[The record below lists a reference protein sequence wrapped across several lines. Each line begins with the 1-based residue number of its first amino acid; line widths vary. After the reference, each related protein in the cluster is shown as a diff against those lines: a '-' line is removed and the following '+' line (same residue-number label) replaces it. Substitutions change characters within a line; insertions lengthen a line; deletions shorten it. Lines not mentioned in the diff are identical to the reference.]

1 MRNLCCAI
9 ALLLLSL
16 TALAQSHKLCSPD
29 STIVLTFQLDVHG
42 QPVYSISVDGQPFV
56 FSSKMGFEHKGK
68 SDLAHGF
75 IIQSV
80 DYEEVDSVWSQPW
93 GENKQITEHYRA
105 LMAHL
110 RNDDG
115 VCLTLAFRAF
125 NDGIGFRYAYD
136 VPATDS
142 ILITDELTEFN
153 LAQNGTSWSIP
164 AVFESYEYLY
174 RKLPLSELY
183 NANTPMTFKLANG
196 LYGSIHEAALTDFPE
211 MVLYK
216 QGETGFKT
224 ELAPWPDGVRARL
237 AGSHFASP
245 WRTIQIGRQAVDLIN
260 SSLILNL
267 NEPCAL
273 TGDLSWIRPMK
284 YVGVWW
290 GMHLGVQSWTMDE
303 RHGATTANAKKYI
316 DFAANH
322 NIEAVLF
329 EGWNEGWET
338 WGNGQSFDFT
348 KPYADFNMTEILQYA
363 KSKGV
368 ALITHHETGGN
379 VPDYERQLEKTYRW
393 LDSLDIHCV
402 KTGYAG
408 GIPGDY
414 SHHGQ
419 YNVRH
424 YRHVVQTA
432 AEHQCMLDV
441 HEPIKPTGIR
451 RTYPNMMTREGVRGM
466 EWNAWSEG
474 NPPSHHEILPF
485 TRMLAGPLDYT
496 PGTFDILFKCSKNN
510 PNYQRWNSN
519 DQGNGRVHTTLCK
532 QLANW
537 VILYSPLQMASDMI
551 ENYENHPAFQ
561 FFVDYNPDCD
571 WSKAL
576 QGEIGEYVVIVRKAG
591 STYYLGASTNEQPRR
606 ISLLLTFLEDNATYT
621 ATIYC
626 DALEADWQFN
636 PTAYEIVT
644 KENLTNQ
651 DVLELVLSQGG
662 GQAIT
667 FKKISN

>member
-1 MRNLCCAI
+1 MKNLFCAV

-16 TALAQSHKLCSPD
+16 SALAQSYQLLSPD
-29 STIVLTFQLDVHG
+29 SSIKVVFQIDAG
-42 QPVYSISVDGQPFV
+42 QPTYSISVDGQPFMLP
-56 FSSKMGFEHKGK
+56 SKMGFAQKGK
-68 SDLAHGF
+68 ADLAQDF
-75 IIQSV
+75 NVQSV
-80 DYEEVDSVWSQPW
+80 KYEEVDSVWTQLW
-93 GENKQITEHYRA
+93 GENKHVRENYRA
-105 LMAHL
+105 LIAQL
-110 RNDDG
+110 KNRDG
-115 VCLTLAFRAF
+115 VRLQLTFRAF
-125 NDGIGFRYAYD
+125 NDGVGFRYSYD
-136 VPATDS
+136 LPQNDS
-142 ILITDELTEFN
+142 VLLMDELTEFN
-153 LAQNGTSWSIP
+153 LAQNGVSWSIP
-164 AVFESYEYLY
+164 GVFDSYEFLY
-174 RKLPLSELY
+174 RKMPLSELY
-183 NANTPMTFKLANG
+183 NANTPMTFKLQNG
-196 LYGSIHEAALTDFPE
+196 MYGSIHEAALTDFPE

-216 QGETGFKT
+216 QRETGFKA
-224 ELAPWPDGVRARL
+224 ELAPWPDGVRARF
-237 AGSHFASP
+237 AGSHFESP
-245 WRTIQIGRQAVDLIN
+245 WRTILIGRQAVDLIN

-267 NEPCAL
+267 NEPCAI

-316 DFAANH
+316 DFAAAH
-322 NIEAVLF
+322 NIQAVLF

-338 WGNGQSFDFT
+338 WGNGESFDFT
-348 KPYADFNMTEILQYA
+348 KPYADFNLSEILQYA
-363 KSKGV
+363 NAKGV
-368 ALITHHETGGN
+368 SLITHHETGGN
-379 VPDYERQLEKTYRW
+379 VPDYERQLDKTYQW
-393 LDSLDIHCV
+393 LDSLDVHCV

-408 GIPGDY
+408 SIPGGY

-424 YRHVVQTA
+424 YRKVVQMA
-432 AEHQCMLDV
+432 ANHQCMLDV
-441 HEPIKPTGIR
+441 HEPIKPTGVR

-510 PNYQRWNSN
+510 PDYQRWNGN

-561 FFVDYNPDCD
+561 FFSDYNADCD

-576 QGEIGEYVVIVRKAG
+576 QGEIGEYVVLVRKSG
-591 STYYLGASTNEQPRR
+591 TTFFLGATTNEKPRR
-606 ISLLLTFLEDNATYT
+606 INVPLNFLDDNALYT
-621 ATIYC
+621 ATIYR

-644 KENLTNQ
+644 RQNLTNQ
-651 DVLELVLSQGG
+651 DALEIVLSQGG
-662 GQAIT
+662 GQAVVL
-667 FKKISN
+667 KKQ